1 MAVKAERNSC
11 RVAVLAFFLAS
22 SAAWLLARVALLKV
36 FARFLDGGAGCGETV
51 GGVDTG
57 DGDAGDTL
65 LAAAMPLM
73 PAEVEWREGL
83 VKMGVEVAM

>member
-1 MAVKAERNSC
+1 MEELAVAKQS
-11 RVAVLAFFLAS
+11 VVSILAMVMLVTA
-22 SAAWLLARVALLKV
+22 
-36 FARFLDGGAGCGETV
+36 
-51 GGVDTG
+51 
-57 DGDAGDTL
+57 L